1 MSKHIELAGVL
12 YVLWGGMCVLLSLS
26 LLSIGVAATAIG
38 LGVEG
43 GGGNIA
49 AGLVAAAFFAA
60 AGVGL
65 VFGGAHAWVGGRLR
79 RLGGRARTPAIIL
92 AILDLMVVPFG
103 TALGVYTLWALLHEQ
118 SRRLF
123 LSPPAAGR

>member
-1 MSKHIELAGVL
+1 MTKHIELAGVL

-49 AGLVAAAFFAA
+49 AGLVAAAFFTA
-60 AGVGL
+60 AGAGL
-65 VFGGAHAWVGGRLR
+65 VFGGAHAWVGRQLR
-79 RLGGRARTPAIIL
+79 RLGGRARTLAIIL
-92 AILDLMVVPFG
+92 AILDLVVVPFG
-103 TALGVYTLWALLHEQ
+103 TALGVYALWALLHEQ
-118 SRRLF
+118 SKRLF
-123 LSPPAAGR
+123 LSRRAAGR